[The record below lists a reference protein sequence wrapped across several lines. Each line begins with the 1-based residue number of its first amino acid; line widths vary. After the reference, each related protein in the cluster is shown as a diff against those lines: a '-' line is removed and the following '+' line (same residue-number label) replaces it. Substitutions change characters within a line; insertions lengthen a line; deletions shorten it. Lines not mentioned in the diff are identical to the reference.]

1 MILLHTVADCA
12 ATIGERC
19 VRNASPISISWP
31 HAGLR
36 RISGLSCRCRAGA
49 ETSAEASRVLIM
61 FESNHLPVYYF
72 PRSDVRMNLM
82 ERNDHSCY

>member
-1 MILLHTVADCA
+1 
-12 ATIGERC
+12 
-19 VRNASPISISWP
+19 
-31 HAGLR
+31 
-36 RISGLSCRCRAGA
+36 
-49 ETSAEASRVLIM
+49 M